1 MKRTLFAIPL
11 LTLSLSPV
19 SLSYEATDSSYDS
32 SIPTRVSKV
41 KGVTGT
47 TLIDDG
53 KLLHVP
59 DNSAQDTT
67 RKDPSPDCLVSEDD
81 LIKNDEDPVSSTGTG
96 LYANQSFHSETW
108 GAIGHYYLIE
118 ISNITSVTGAY
129 SHFGYFYEKNLLESG
144 NLDVSFYRDS
154 TYTVTSGHSVTYS
167 FNVDSKVES
176 AIGAKE
182 NVYDLNMNV
191 DAHQKTGASYIYNYT
206 YSRMNQSTERW
217 STNIELNKNTARYCP
232 DGYSITVG
240 MIGHFYLIHGT
251 YQEYTNWWWGDYPS
265 SGSELKTFDAIV
277 CNEQTMTLGYV
288 YLEGGDDD
296 VKFNK

>member
-32 SIPTRVSKV
+32 SIPTRISKV

-67 RKDPSPDCLVSEDD
+67 EKDPSPDCLVSEDD

-118 ISNITSVTGAY
+118 ISNITSVTRAY
-129 SHFGYFYEKNLLESG
+129 SHFGYFYEKTYWSLEILMYLSIATLLIRSRVG
-144 NLDVSFYRDS
+144 TVSHIVSMWIRKWS
-154 TYTVTSGHSVTYS
+154 PQSVP
-167 FNVDSKVES
+167 K
-176 AIGAKE
+176 
-182 NVYDLNMNV
+182 
-191 DAHQKTGASYIYNYT
+191 
-206 YSRMNQSTERW
+206 RMCT
-217 STNIELNKNTARYCP
+217 T
-232 DGYSITVG
+232 
-240 MIGHFYLIHGT
+240 
-251 YQEYTNWWWGDYPS
+251 
-265 SGSELKTFDAIV
+265 
-277 CNEQTMTLGYV
+277 
-288 YLEGGDDD
+288 
-296 VKFNK
+296 